1 MSKKLT
7 TTIKSLNKLVKNVES
22 NVPALSLALYNAK
35 NLIDWKTTN
44 YGTWRTFCKA
54 NLPFPYTDTYRYV
67 SAAKQAIEV
76 CELDVHQVVY
86 IVDTI
91 GWTRFSICVH
101 FEDSPINPYE
111 FVGKHRYYDVDA
123 KPPQTPSDDVL
134 EHFSFQLTQSDAEAL
149 TSLLLER
156 GMRLSKAS
164 RVNASV
170 AMAKLIKDV
179 RKD

>member
-7 TTIKSLNKLVKNVES
+7 ATIKTLNKLVKNVES
-22 NVPALSLALYNAK
+22 NIPILAFVLYMSK
-35 NLIDWKTTN
+35 KEIDWKCTN
-44 YGTWRTFCKA
+44 YGTWRAFCKA

-67 SAAKQAIEV
+67 SAIKQALEV
-76 CELDVHQVVY
+76 LNLNLPQVKD
-86 IVDTI
+86 IVDVI

-101 FEDSPINPYE
+101 FEDALIGPYA
-111 FVGKHRYYDVDA
+111 FVERYRYYDVDS
-123 KPPQTPSDDVL
+123 KPPQKPADDVL

-170 AMAKLIKDV
+170 AMAKLIQDV

>member
-7 TTIKSLNKLVKNVES
+7 ATIKTLNKLVDNVE
-22 NVPALSLALYNAK
+22 NNIPDLAYALYNAK
-35 NLIDWKTTN
+35 NLIDWKSTN
-44 YGTWRTFCKA
+44 YGTWRAFCKA

-76 CELDVHQVVY
+76 CNLELSEVRH
-86 IVDTI
+86 IVKAI
-91 GWTRFSICVH
+91 GWTRFSICIHTEIGTVVPSL
-101 FEDSPINPYE
+101 FIAD
-111 FVGKHRYYDVDA
+111 HRYYDVDS
-123 KPPQTPSDDVL
+123 KPAQKPSDDIL

-156 GMRLSKAS
+156 GMRLSKSS

-170 AMAKLIKDV
+170 AMAKLIQDV

>member
-1 MSKKLT
+1 MSKKLSVT
-7 TTIKSLNKLVKNVES
+7 VKAINKLVANVE
-22 NVPALSLALYNAK
+22 NNIPDLAYALYNAK

-44 YGTWRTFCKA
+44 YGTWRAFCKA

-76 CELDVHQVVY
+76 CEMEVNEVNS
-86 IVDTI
+86 IVQDI
-91 GWTRFSICVH
+91 GWTRFSICIH
-101 FEDSPINPYE
+101 FEYKPLSVVE
-111 FVGKHRYYDVDA
+111 FVRKHRYYDVDS
-123 KPPQTPSDDVL
+123 KPKHKPADDVL

-170 AMAKLIKDV
+170 AMAKLIQDV

>member
-1 MSKKLT
+1 MSKHLSN
-7 TTIKSLNKLVKNVES
+7 TIRTLNRLVRDVES
-22 NVPALSLALYNAK
+22 NIPKLSLALYLAK
-35 NLIDWKTTN
+35 EEIDWKTTN
-44 YGTWRTFCKA
+44 YGTWRAFCKA
-54 NLPFPYTDTYRYV
+54 ILPFPYTDTYRYV

-76 CELDVHQVVY
+76 CKLDVHQITY
-86 IVDTI
+86 IVETI

-101 FEDSPINPYE
+101 FEDAPINPYE
-111 FVGKHRYYDVDA
+111 FVGRHRYYDVDS
-123 KPPQTPSDDVL
+123 KPKQKPADDVL

-170 AMAKLIKDV
+170 AMAKLIQDV